1 MKTLKISLFVIA
13 LTFGMVSFA
22 QAQTAPN
29 APAKENVVSPLKW
42 KSDMLAVGE
51 IPQSKPKPIDFEFTN
66 TGKTDI
72 VITNVKPTCG
82 CTVADYTKTPIKPG
96 EKGKVTATYNAANKG
111 AFTKTITVTTNAE
124 DAPKSLSFKG
134 TVL

>member
-1 MKTLKISLFVIA
+1 MKTLKISLLALA
-13 LTFGMVSFA
+13 LTLGFVSFSV
-22 QAQTAPN
+22 AQTAPG
-29 APAKENVVSPLKW
+29 APAKINLVSPVNW
-42 KSDMLAVGE
+42 KSDMIDVGE
-51 IPQSKPKPIDFEFTN
+51 IPQSTPKGIEFQFKN

-96 EKGKVTATYNAANKG
+96 ETGKVNATFNAAAKG

-124 DAPKSLSFKG
+124 ETPKSLTFKG
-134 TVL
+134 TVI

>member
-1 MKTLKISLFVIA
+1 MKTLKISLLA
-13 LTFGMVSFA
+13 LTFGLMSFNSGNTITDPFVKNAAISAVS
-22 QAQTAPN
+22 
-29 APAKENVVSPLKW
+29 W
-42 KSDMLAVGE
+42 KSDLIEVGE
-51 IPQSKPKPIDFEFTN
+51 IQQNQPKNIEFEFTN

-96 EKGKVTATYNAANKG
+96 EKGKVNATFNAAVKG

-124 DAPKSLSFKG
+124 EAPKPLTFKG
-134 TVL
+134 TVI

>member
-1 MKTLKISLFVIA
+1 MKTLKICLLALA
-13 LTFGMVSFA
+13 LTVGFVSTSNA
-22 QAQTAPN
+22 QAAAG
-29 APAKENVVSPLKW
+29 APAKINLVSPVNW
-42 KSDMLAVGE
+42 KSDMIEVGD
-51 IPQSKPKPIDFEFTN
+51 IPQNVPKPIEFQFKN
-66 TGKTDI
+66 TGKSDI

-96 EKGKVTATYNAANKG
+96 EIGKVTATYNAANKG

-124 DAPKSLSFKG
+124 DTPKSLTFKG